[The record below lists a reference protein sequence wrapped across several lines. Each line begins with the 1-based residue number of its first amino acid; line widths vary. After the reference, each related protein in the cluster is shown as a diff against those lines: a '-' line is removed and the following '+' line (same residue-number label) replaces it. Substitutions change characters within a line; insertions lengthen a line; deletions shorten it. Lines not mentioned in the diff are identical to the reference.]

1 MLKIMG
7 VVSKAMSG
15 TRLFPFASSSYYFLV
30 RLVCVILSY
39 ISPVLKLAMHRDMS
53 RFMKLHSSLPL
64 YTACSS
70 RIHECWAS
78 MKAGMRLNFGSC
90 L

>member
-15 TRLFPFASSSYYFLV
+15 TRLFPFASSYYFLV
-30 RLVCVILSY
+30 CLVCAILSY
-39 ISPVLKLAMHRDMS
+39 ISPVLKLAMKRDMS

-78 MKAGMRLNFGSC
+78 MKAGTRLNFGSC